1 MRGPGG
7 GHQETSHSP
16 PTTIPRIPIADHLA
30 RGSTLDQR
38 VAMATPSPG
47 PWQRNTTRRKI
58 SPPHRAPAEQASRS
72 TQVKPAPTATAPP
85 AEPTTLF
92 IVVPYRLQGTHCRDA
107 RQKNGDSYPRQ
118 LRNGTI
124 GHDKGCR
131 DFYFVEMPDN
141 KGCGTGRRDGDQ
153 KTRDNWNDGDL
164 TGTPTKQEYIFP
176 VDTSFFSE
184 KSTITLTVQPG
195 AIAPRRIRER
205 VC

>member
-1 MRGPGG
+1 MAEERHEKEDLPAPPRPSRASITIYASEAG
-7 GHQETSHSP
+7 TYSHS
-16 PTTIPRIPIADHLA
+16 
-30 RGSTLDQR
+30 
-38 VAMATPSPG
+38 
-47 PWQRNTTRRKI
+47 
-58 SPPHRAPAEQASRS
+58 HR
-72 TQVKPAPTATAPP
+72 P

-92 IVVPYRLQGTHCRDA
+92 IVVLYRLQGTHCRDA

-176 VDTSFFSE
+176 VDTFFFSE
-184 KSTITLTVQPG
+184 KSMITLTVQPG